1 MWLWQ
6 WQTLWLNQWQSEWLT
21 VSYSWPDWVWIKWM
35 SDSQSQSVVSPV
47 SHSDSESLFWQLVWL
62 CLSQSTHEL
71 SLPIE
76 QHPHTREEWRNMWR
90 LCSKV
95 WSELAQTIQSSYLH
109 HHDDDDQLCNFFL
122 QASRTWCVTPQGL
135 DWDSVVR
142 GWEVFIIGLNRN
154 GNRWMAVI
162 WVAQY

>member
-1 MWLWQ
+1 MTVTDSLTESVTEWVTDCELLLTWLS
-6 WQTLWLNQWQSEWLT
+6 LNQVNEWLS
-21 VSYSWPDWVWIKWM
+21 VS
-35 SDSQSQSVVSPV
+35 VSPV